1 MQMKR
6 SETAPERAA
15 RDIRNL
21 IKRRELKAGEAL
33 PAQRSLAAELG
44 ISRTSLREA
53 LATLEALGMVHTHAG
68 KGVFVADRKTHIPLD
83 QHRNQQAAQVYQ
95 FRLAIEPY
103 VAGLAAQMRT
113 NEHLAALEVS
123 ISDMRNALDGDD
135 LIAAATADTEFH
147 EILLAAS
154 GNPMFADA
162 MHPAA
167 HIIHENQM
175 LPFANATAIAAPLSE
190 HEQVLRFV
198 REHNPSGA
206 RDAMH
211 FHVLSAATR
220 AQIAFLRP

>member
-1 MQMKR
+1 MTR

-21 IKRRELKAGEAL
+21 IKNKGLGAGDSL
-33 PAQRSLAAELG
+33 PPQRSLANELG

-53 LATLEALGMVHTHAG
+53 LATLEALGIVHIHAG
-68 KGVFVADRKTHIPLD
+68 KGVYITDRQIHTPMD
-83 QHRNQQAAQVYQ
+83 QDRNRHAAQVYQ

-103 VAGLAAQMRT
+103 VAGLAAQMR
-113 NEHLAALEVS
+113 NAGHLEILANSINDMRAALE
-123 ISDMRNALDGDD
+123 ADD
-135 LIAAATADTEFH
+135 LIAAAMADTEFH
-147 EILLAAS
+147 EVLLLAS

-167 HIIHENQM
+167 QIIHENQM
-175 LPFANATAIAAPLSE
+175 LPFANANAIAAPLSE
-190 HEQVLRFV
+190 HEQVLRYI
-198 REHNPSGA
+198 RDHNPSGA

-220 AQIAFLRP
+220 AKIAFLRP

>member
-1 MQMKR
+1 MAR

-21 IKRRELKAGEAL
+21 IKNKGLKAGDSL
-33 PAQRSLAAELG
+33 PAQRSLASELG

-53 LATLEALGMVHTHAG
+53 LATLEALGMIHIHAG
-68 KGVFVADRKTHIPLD
+68 KGVYITDRQNQPPMGQD
-83 QHRNQQAAQVYQ
+83 RNRQAGQVYQ

-103 VAGLAAQMRT
+103 VAGLAAQMRSKD
-113 NEHLAALEVS
+113 HLNALEAS
-123 ISDMRNALDGDD
+123 IADMRTALSADD

-147 EILLAAS
+147 EILLVAS
-154 GNPMFADA
+154 GNPMFARA

-167 HIIHENQM
+167 QIIHENQM
-175 LPFANATAIAAPLSE
+175 LPFANAKAIAAPLAE
-190 HEQVLRFV
+190 HEQVLRYV

-220 AQIAFLRP
+220 AKIAFLRP

>member
-1 MQMKR
+1 MIR
-6 SETAPERAA
+6 SETTPERAA

-21 IKRRELKAGEAL
+21 IKNKGLKAGDSL
-33 PAQRSLAAELG
+33 PAQRSLALELG

-53 LATLEALGMVHTHAG
+53 LATLEALGMVHIHAG
-68 KGVFVADRKTHIPLD
+68 KGVYIADRQTHTPRD
-83 QHRNQQAAQVYQ
+83 QIKSRQAAQVYQ

-113 NEHLAALEVS
+113 KDHLSALQSSIDDMRAAL
-123 ISDMRNALDGDD
+123 DADD
-135 LIAAATADTEFH
+135 LIAAAMADTDFH
-147 EILLAAS
+147 EILLLAS

-167 HIIHENQM
+167 QTIHENQM
-175 LPFANATAIAAPLSE
+175 LPFANASAIAAPLAE
-190 HEQVLRFV
+190 HEQVLRHI

-220 AQIAFLRP
+220 AKIAFLRP

>member
-1 MQMKR
+1 MTR

-21 IKRRELKAGEAL
+21 IKNKGLKAGDSL
-33 PAQRSLAAELG
+33 PAQRNLASELG

-53 LATLEALGMVHTHAG
+53 LATLEALGLIHIHAG
-68 KGVFVADRKTHIPLD
+68 KGVFITDRQNLPPIGQD
-83 QHRNQQAAQVYQ
+83 RNRQAGQVYQ

-103 VAGLAAQMRT
+103 VAGLAAQMRSKD
-113 NEHLAALEVS
+113 HLDALETS
-123 ISDMRNALDGDD
+123 ITDMRNALETDD

-147 EILLAAS
+147 EVLLLAS
-154 GNPMFADA
+154 GNPMFAKA

-167 HIIHENQM
+167 QIIHENQM
-175 LPFANATAIAAPLSE
+175 LPFANGKAIAAPLAE
-190 HEQVLRFV
+190 HEQVLRYV

-220 AQIAFLRP
+220 AKIAFLRP